1 MSALDLFCFSR
12 VGQLRMRLVIGFGLV
27 MLTAAGDVAAA
38 PATGGCVPNSPLIS
52 AERATQFLEN
62 PDALLNQ
69 FRDGQGGLASEVRDL
84 LTIRPETLEGM
95 ASLAKASSADQS
107 RAIGAG
113 LGTAASVCVL
123 TQPAF
128 AQQIQEVVLK
138 TENPPLIQSFVSI
151 TGDIPTEAI
160 NGADPNGD
168 TTAGGGRG
176 TTTEGRPGAVTSINS
191 LSFQAGSSSN
201 NGNTT
206 SLFTAA
212 AAAGTTVLTSVS
224 PTN

>member
-1 MSALDLFCFSR
+1 
-12 VGQLRMRLVIGFGLV
+12 MRAFIGLAV
-27 MLTAAGDVAAA
+27 LMLAGGTVNSAAA
-38 PATGGCVPNSPLIS
+38 PAADGGCVPNSKLVT

-62 PDALLNQ
+62 PDALLAQ
-69 FRDGQGGLASEVRDL
+69 YKEGQGALASEIRDL

-95 ASLAKASSADQS
+95 ASLSRASSIDQS

-138 TENPPLIQSFVSI
+138 TENPALIQSFVSI

-160 NGADPNGD
+160 TGADANGD

-176 TTTEGRPGAVTSINS
+176 TTERERAGAVPTSNTPFLTQS
-191 LSFQAGSSSN
+191 AGSIPTA
-201 NGNTT
+201 TT
-206 SLFTAA
+206 TQTLFGPASVT
-212 AAAGTTVLTSVS
+212 GTPGLTPVS
-224 PTN
+224 PSR

>member
-1 MSALDLFCFSR
+1 
-12 VGQLRMRLVIGFGLV
+12 
-27 MLTAAGDVAAA
+27 MLAAAGAADVAAA

-69 FRDGQGGLASEVRDL
+69 FKDGQGGLASEVRDL

-138 TENPPLIQSFVSI
+138 TENPSLIQSFVSI

-191 LSFQAGSSSN
+191 LSFQAGSSSST
-201 NGNTT
+201 GTTNTT

>member
-1 MSALDLFCFSR
+1 
-12 VGQLRMRLVIGFGLV
+12 MRLAVGFSLI
-27 MLTAAGDVAAA
+27 MLAAAGAADAVAA

-69 FRDGQGGLASEVRDL
+69 YKDGQGGLASEIRDL

-138 TENPPLIQSFVSI
+138 TENPSLIQSFVSI

-160 NGADPNGD
+160 SGADPNGD
-168 TTAGGGRG
+168 TTSGGGRG
-176 TTTEGRPGAVTSINS
+176 TTTTGSPGGVSSVNS
-191 LSFQAGSSSN
+191 LTFQAAGSSSS
-201 NGNTT
+201 TT

-212 AAAGTTVLTSVS
+212 AAAGTTVLTPVS

>member
-1 MSALDLFCFSR
+1 LA
-12 VGQLRMRLVIGFGLV
+12 VGFGIV
-27 MLTAAGDVAAA
+27 MLAAAGAADVAAA
-38 PATGGCVPNSPLIS
+38 PATSGCVPNSPFIS

-201 NGNTT
+201 GGNTT